1 MSNDKKEVM
10 SAKEA
15 AEYLSISYW
24 LITKLAKEKKIPHAR
39 LGGKLIFRLSTL
51 NKYLEEKE
59 KESVVYDSTEK
70 EQ

>member
-1 MSNDKKEVM
+1 MSDEKKEVIT
-10 SAKEA
+10 AKEA
-15 AEYLSISYW
+15 AKYLNISYW
-24 LITKLAKEKKIPHAR
+24 LITKLAKEKKIPHVR

-59 KESVVYDSTEK
+59 KESVSDTTEK